1 MIKLGQTKL
10 NEYTK
15 ISMLGKG
22 TYGEVYKCVHKPT
35 NLIVAMKTYM
45 FEVSAFNVTSGV
57 ERD

>member
-1 MIKLGQTKL
+1 
-10 NEYTK
+10 
-15 ISMLGKG
+15 MLGKG